1 MSPSAAGGGNEEWF
15 ERFFAECEILGCRID
30 YLATH
35 DYHGETEVVM
45 NRLEELYHRWLLFVS
60 FQSFW
65 VQNVSRYGKKIWLT
79 EFAKCCTHDEDEI
92 MDFVKEIIPRLEEAD
107 YIYRYSIVRKLLQ
120 VYHKIQWEGHRWR
133 LVSGSQ
139 EWPLAGWRQWTV
151 WSWKAL

>member
-1 MSPSAAGGGNEEWF
+1 MSPSAAGGGDEEWF

-45 NRLEELYHRWLLFVS
+45 NRLEELYHRCLLFVS

-107 YIYRYSIVRKLLQ
+107 YIYRYSWLEFDNFDFDVTNQ
-120 VYHKIQWEGHRWR
+120 
-133 LVSGSQ
+133 
-139 EWPLAGWRQWTV
+139 
-151 WSWKAL
+151 